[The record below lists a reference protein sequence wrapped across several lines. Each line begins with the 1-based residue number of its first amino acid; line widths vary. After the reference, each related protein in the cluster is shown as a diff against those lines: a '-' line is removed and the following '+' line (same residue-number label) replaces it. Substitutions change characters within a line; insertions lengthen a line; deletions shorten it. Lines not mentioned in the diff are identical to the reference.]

1 MNRLQPH
8 ELAKFLRSYRF
19 VGGKLRAVKVVHSGA
34 RVVGV
39 EFRVR
44 VREAITELGTGPR
57 RVRLALKLDG
67 VEEFRFQMRPSQPK
81 VRITDARLGYHN
93 GLFFVTLDSV
103 GLEAGETAQVFDFRA
118 SEVYAAG
125 RELFWE
131 AAEPK
136 GPPQPPA

>member
-44 VREAITELGTGPR
+44 VREAINLCLNREAIAQRIR
-57 RVRLALKLDG
+57 RV
-67 VEEFRFQMRPSQPK
+67 
-81 VRITDARLGYHN
+81 
-93 GLFFVTLDSV
+93 
-103 GLEAGETAQVFDFRA
+103 GEGP
-118 SEVYAAG
+118 SEVHRWFIARDLLKNG
-125 RELFWE
+125 MP
-131 AAEPK
+131 AEWV
-136 GPPQPPA
+136 